1 MGSYEDDKLTLV
13 PSLPSLIAT
22 QPESSIHALQRGG
35 TNSAP
40 SFQRRER
47 TGKRLGEKR
56 KEKSV
61 RVSGSH
67 KRVLSLSLTRLTNHT
82 LDIQDH
88 ITMKL
93 AKTPLCRHQIYS
105 DSSASSQNFPSKF
118 SVLYLKLP
126 FHQFMDSEQRRK
138 RKRSLR
144 ASPSPHSH
152 CGFSARSLIL
162 CLSFIFLLLL
172 LHRFP
177 IGTASFRPVVIVS
190 TLSLLSSSTSNSIR
204 DYVSSRLLLPLRVED
219 RVLFPDHVLL
229 MVSHINDRSEV
240 LECVYCKDIGVE
252 AANKLIVRPV
262 LSVDELDELR
272 WVARCPLPP
281 QNYSAEVNLRR
292 PPRKESIVD
301 GDEWL
306 RRVHPTVHSWEMM
319 AYAAALDRDS
329 AVVFVKGLNL
339 RPDRESD
346 PRQFSCHFG
355 TGDRERGGKFA
366 LTTRAF
372 SAAQEVIRCSLP
384 RSIRMNPS
392 KAHGIRVT
400 VGLNSHFHA
409 NARASNHVLVP
420 SVAKMS
426 SPKSYNSYKHKK
438 NQGKYQLCVC
448 TMVWNQASSLR
459 EWIMYHAWLGVE
471 RWFIYDNNSDDRT
484 KEVIQELELEDYNVT
499 RHTWPWIKT
508 QEAGF
513 SHCALRA
520 RDECN
525 WVGFMDVDEFFYF
538 PFPTH
543 RRGSNKLIFRGQN
556 SLRTLVANF
565 SSTTIG
571 EIRTACHSYGP
582 SGLNSL
588 PSQGVTV
595 GYTCRLQSPERHKS
609 IVRPDVLDRTL
620 LNVVHHFRLR
630 KGFKYLNLPQSTGVI
645 NHYKYQVWEAFRA
658 KFFRRVAT
666 YVADWQEKEN
676 EGSKDR
682 APGLGTEAI
691 EPPKWPL
698 QFCEVWDTGLRDFVL
713 ANLADPTTGLLP
725 WERSLL

>member
-1 MGSYEDDKLTLV
+1 
-13 PSLPSLIAT
+13 
-22 QPESSIHALQRGG
+22 
-35 TNSAP
+35 
-40 SFQRRER
+40 
-47 TGKRLGEKR
+47 
-56 KEKSV
+56 
-61 RVSGSH
+61 
-67 KRVLSLSLTRLTNHT
+67 
-82 LDIQDH
+82 
-88 ITMKL
+88 
-93 AKTPLCRHQIYS
+93 
-105 DSSASSQNFPSKF
+105 
-118 SVLYLKLP
+118 
-126 FHQFMDSEQRRK
+126 MDSEQRRK

-355 TGDRERGGKFA
+355 TVR
-366 LTTRAF
+366 L
-372 SAAQEVIRCSLP
+372 
-384 RSIRMNPS
+384 M
-392 KAHGIRVT
+392 
-400 VGLNSHFHA
+400 GLG
-409 NARASNHVLVP
+409 LL
-420 SVAKMS
+420 
-426 SPKSYNSYKHKK
+426 PKSYNSYKHKK

-543 RRGSNKLIFRGQN
+543 RRGSNKLIFP
-556 SLRTLVANF
+556 
-565 SSTTIG
+565 
-571 EIRTACHSYGP
+571 CHSYGP

-725 WERSLL
+725 WESACSKSLMM